1 MQSGVVQEAEEVL
14 VLCVGMP
21 LRHVGE
27 LAKLLRDLAVVVAA
41 PDVEGALTLLR
52 DVQADDNDPDGPPRA
67 VLPARGTR
75 AEDPT
80 APLVI
85 GPLRIS
91 SAAREVSV
99 AGIRLHLS
107 AQEFDLLAALASDT
121 RRVWSFE
128 ELTLSVWRTDYLGD
142 REHVNSAIKRL
153 RRRLAGRPG
162 IRIVSVRGVGYRLMV
177 GGAAVVTP
185 VSDPRRREHRQLP
198 DDAAEDAAEAA
209 AEAAEDA
216 A

>member
-52 DVQADDNDPDGPPRA
+52 DVRSDGNDPDAPPRG
-67 VLPARGTR
+67 VLVPTR
-75 AEDPT
+75 RTGAEVSTVPT
-80 APLVI
+80 VI
-85 GPLRIS
+85 GPLRIA

-121 RRVWSFE
+121 RRVWSFA
-128 ELTLSVWRTDYLGD
+128 ELTERVWRTDYLGD

-162 IRIVSVRGVGYRLMV
+162 IRIVSVRGVGYRLMA
-177 GGAAVVTP
+177 GGESVATP
-185 VSDPRRREHRQLP
+185 VSDPRRREQRQLP
-198 DDAAEDAAEAA
+198 DDEPRGASADPAEDAA
-209 AEAAEDA
+209 
-216 A
+216 

>member
-1 MQSGVVQEAEEVL
+1 MSSGVVQETDEVM

-41 PDVEGALTLLR
+41 PDVDGALTLLR
-52 DVQADDNDPDGPPRA
+52 EVHAGEEPKGPPQT
-67 VLPARGTR
+67 VLPAAGETH
-75 AEDPT
+75 
-80 APLVI
+80 APDSS
-85 GPLRIS
+85 GPLMIGTLRIA
-91 SAAREVSV
+91 SASREVSV
-99 AGIRLHLS
+99 AGIRVHLS

-121 RRVWSFE
+121 HRVWSFE
-128 ELTLSVWRTDYLGD
+128 DLTARVWRTDYLGD

-177 GGAAVVTP
+177 GGASSVPAP
-185 VSDPRRREHRQLP
+185 LSDALRRQQPRPLP
-198 DDAAEDAAEAA
+198 DGAAEDAA
-209 AEAAEDA
+209 
-216 A
+216 